1 MIIVYP
7 DNIIG
12 FSDSR
17 NYVGESC
24 VDSFISLPEIFAV
37 FRIEGEV
44 VKKGPDSSVTEPVVV
59 GFDIVLGERNRVA
72 VFR

>member
-7 DNIIG
+7 DNIIRPG
-12 FSDSR
+12 NSR
-17 NYVGESC
+17 DYVGEGC

-44 VKKGPDSSVTEPVVV
+44 VEKRPDSSVADTVVV
-59 GFDIVLGERNRVA
+59 GFDIGL
-72 VFR
+72 

>member
-7 DNIIG
+7 DNIIRPG
-12 FSDSR
+12 DSR

-24 VDSFISLPEIFAV
+24 VNSFISLPEIFAV

-44 VKKGPDSSVTEPVVV
+44 VKKGPDSSVADTLIV
-59 GFDIVLGERNRVA
+59 GFDIGL
-72 VFR
+72 